1 MINIFSIFVD
11 GKELKMK
18 GDLRRKIARIF
29 RPKIY
34 VKGID
39 TPLGNMLAASTKKGI
54 CMLLFD
60 ECKLQGRNF
69 GKNVDV
75 NKYKILNEENR
86 IIKKLKRE
94 LSEYFAGK
102 RKEFSV
108 KLDLYGTDFQKKVW
122 NKLREIPYGNTI
134 SYREEAL
141 MLNRPK
147 SFKAIAY
154 ANGKNPVL
162 ILIPCHRVINSD
174 GSLGRYSMGD
184 KRKEAILRFENPE
197 LGEKIM
203 KITRENEEL
212 FGPQYKLPSI

>member
-1 MINIFSIFVD
+1 M
-11 GKELKMK
+11 KMK
-18 GDLRRKIARIF
+18 DYIKRKLERVF

-34 VKGID
+34 LKGID
-39 TPLGNMLAASTKKGI
+39 TPLGNMLAASTQKGI

-75 NKYKILNEENR
+75 KRYKIVNRENR
-86 IIKKLKRE
+86 FIKRLKKE
-94 LSEYFAGK
+94 LDEYFAKK
-102 RKEFSV
+102 RKSFNV
-108 KLDLYGTDFQKKVW
+108 KLDLHGTDFQIKVW
-122 NKLREIPYGNTI
+122 KKLMEIPYGNTI

-147 SFKAIAY
+147 GFKAVAY

-184 KRKEAILRFENPE
+184 TRKEAILRFENSE

-203 KITRENEEL
+203 KITKENEEL